1 MKPPTSYMTSFVD
14 SLKKLYVTKVCQPHP
29 LLVKS
34 IMSLFQFKGF
44 DVDQMAACTLLL
56 EGTAEVHV
64 CVYFYDAKIDSNAC
78 TNIVSCCTNN
88 ILS

>member
-1 MKPPTSYMTSFVD
+1 M
-14 SLKKLYVTKVCQPHP
+14 
-29 LLVKS
+29 
-34 IMSLFQFKGF
+34 
-44 DVDQMAACTLLL
+44 DQMAACTLLL